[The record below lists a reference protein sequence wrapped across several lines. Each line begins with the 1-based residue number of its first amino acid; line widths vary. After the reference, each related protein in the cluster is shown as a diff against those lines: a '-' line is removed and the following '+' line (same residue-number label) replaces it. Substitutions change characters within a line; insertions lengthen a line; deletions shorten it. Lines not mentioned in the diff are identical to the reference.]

1 MIGVTNTYVIGRT
14 MNHLMTASLVP
25 APNAAAGGLRRRY
38 GVGTRLTGTCVLVTN
53 NERKVSAQK
62 QQTISQQS
70 AVASAWILTMGSIR
84 SLALCPAGGGVTE
97 AEEALFALPTS
108 LAGLRGL

>member
-1 MIGVTNTYVIGRT
+1 M
-14 MNHLMTASLVP
+14 P
-25 APNAAAGGLRRRY
+25 APNAAGGLRRRY
-38 GVGTRLTGTCVLVTN
+38 GVGTRLTDRHLCVGNKQRTQ
-53 NERKVSAQK
+53 SQCTK
-62 QQTISQQS
+62 QQTTSQQS

-108 LAGLRGL
+108 LAGLRDL